1 MLWLFVCLTFKAHYS
16 LASCDEVRRNV
27 WVFVVGVFIFCR
39 ICLRLTFKLD
49 SFASLL
55 LLLLLLFHQRVLRR
69 VHVCVCLLESEDGIC
84 INWPTDR
91 PNNCPTL
98 FLTVLSNVYM
108 YVWVFMCVCVGV
120 CNCHFTCWLR
130 YSFHTER
137 QSINVSLFSVI
148 HSADQRGWG
157 EGDWLSLPNNLCIYF
172 ANSTEKRRN
181 SINEQT
187 NTRERTP
194 STNFVATT
202 SDSNNLLNGL
212 DRNLCVRFDP
222 KKVASKLLSFAIE
235 NNWSINVSVVV
246 IVVCCSV
253 YGSLRFPRPVLYV
266 VVFCVI
272 YKFTVTCLACWLLL
286 LLLLLLLL

>member
-1 MLWLFVCLTFKAHYS
+1 MC
-16 LASCDEVRRNV
+16 
-27 WVFVVGVFIFCR
+27 
-39 ICLRLTFKLD
+39 
-49 SFASLL
+49 
-55 LLLLLLFHQRVLRR
+55 
-69 VHVCVCLLESEDGIC
+69 
-84 INWPTDR
+84 NW
-91 PNNCPTL
+91 
-98 FLTVLSNVYM
+98 
-108 YVWVFMCVCVGV
+108 
-120 CNCHFTCWLR
+120 HFTCWLR

-137 QSINVSLFSVI
+137 QSINISLFSVI
-148 HSADQRGWG
+148 HSADRRGWG

-212 DRNLCVRFDP
+212 DRNLCVRFDS

-286 LLLLLLLL
+286 LLLLLLL

>member
-1 MLWLFVCLTFKAHYS
+1 MKYDGMYRFLLLAFSSFVAFVCGWLLNSTVLLHFCCCCYCYS
-16 LASCDEVRRNV
+16 IREFCDECMCVYVCQCRRME
-27 WVFVVGVFIFCR
+27 FA
-39 ICLRLTFKLD
+39 LTD
-49 SFASLL
+49 
-55 LLLLLLFHQRVLRR
+55 Q
-69 VHVCVCLLESEDGIC
+69 
-84 INWPTDR
+84 PTDR
-91 PNNCPTL
+91 PINC
-98 FLTVLSNVYM
+98 LTVLSNVYL
-108 YVWVFMCVCVGV
+108 YVWVFMCVWV
-120 CNCHFTCWLR
+120 CA
-130 YSFHTER
+130 
-137 QSINVSLFSVI
+137 IVISLVDCVI
-148 HSADQRGWG
+148 HFIQNVNRSIFPFFCHTLSWSKGLRWG

-181 SINEQT
+181 STNEQT

>member
-1 MLWLFVCLTFKAHYS
+1 MEFALTDQPTDQLSDALSDSSVKCLS
-16 LASCDEVRRNV
+16 
-27 WVFVVGVFIFCR
+27 
-39 ICLRLTFKLD
+39 
-49 SFASLL
+49 
-55 LLLLLLFHQRVLRR
+55 
-69 VHVCVCLLESEDGIC
+69 VCVSI
-84 INWPTDR
+84 
-91 PNNCPTL
+91 
-98 FLTVLSNVYM
+98 
-108 YVWVFMCVCVGV
+108 YVCGCVQ
-120 CNCHFTCWLR
+120 L
-130 YSFHTER
+130 SFHLLTALFISY
-137 QSINVSLFSVI
+137 SISNISLFSVI

-212 DRNLCVRFDP
+212 DRNLCVRFDS

-286 LLLLLLLL
+286 LLLLLL